1 MSAPTETN
9 KSTTPNVPESP
20 TTVRPLDLS
29 DDDDVQES
37 GILGGDD
44 SNQNTNKPAT
54 PNTMAS
60 STTTGAEPAAP
71 PKPPRPSTETQ
82 QNEAI
87 LKEAFPSID
96 ISVIKAVLRASGG
109 RIDPAFN
116 ALLEMTDP
124 DAAQNEPSE
133 EQPPPQPPRP
143 AGGAQLSQLEADEL
157 YARQLAEHFDNV
169 GNYEER
175 TSNRSPGGRVRRQ
188 QTGLEPRPNAEDRE
202 HNFFD
207 DELPIIQERL
217 RKGFIETQ
225 GKVNSWITTM
235 KKRFDEEFAD
245 NEESSQRPG
254 QAQGQYGARRPGES
268 SRRSGDY
275 ERYDADPQ
283 VLSDD
288 FAGMKFTS
296 DGSKFTRRESPF
308 LLVLSS
314 LRADD
319 RAAPVR
325 DSSRPLSNPD
335 FFKPP
340 PPSKSPKPHDGR
352 RVAFREGAEEIDVYG
367 SSPRHSAEDVAGS
380 KAKSSKWQPLSTV
393 EPSPIN
399 DNDPFSLGDS
409 EDEREAKEKASS
421 SSNKDAKSEDSE
433 RLKKAA
439 AEAMADSLVES
450 KGGEAAGAAAKKN

>member
-1 MSAPTETN
+1 MSAPNETN
-9 KSTTPNVPESP
+9 KTSAPESP

-29 DDDDVQES
+29 DDEDVQET
-37 GILGGDD
+37 GVLGGEAP
-44 SNQNTNKPAT
+44 SQNTT
-54 PNTMAS
+54 NTTTTSSNMAS
-60 STTTGAEPAAP
+60 STTTAAEAP
-71 PKPPRPSTETQ
+71 PQKPPRPSTETQ
-82 QNEAI
+82 KTEDI

-109 RIDPAFN
+109 KIDPAFN
-116 ALLEMTDP
+116 ALL
-124 DAAQNEPSE
+124 A
-133 EQPPPQPPRP
+133 PRP
-143 AGGAQLSQLEADEL
+143 QGGAQLSQLEADEL

-169 GNYEER
+169 GSYEAR

-188 QTGLEPRPNAEDRE
+188 QTGLEPRPNSEDRE
-202 HNFFD
+202 PSFFE
-207 DELPIIQERL
+207 DELPVIQEKL

-245 NEESSQRPG
+245 EGDHAQRPA

-288 FAGMKFTS
+288 FAGMKFTA
-296 DGSKFTRRESPF
+296 DGTP
-308 LLVLSS
+308 
-314 LRADD
+314 LRDNN
-319 RAAPVR
+319 
-325 DSSRPLSNPD
+325 RPLSNPD
-335 FFKPP
+335 LYKPP

-352 RVAFREGAEEIDVYG
+352 KVAFREGAEEIDVYG
-367 SSPRHSAEDVAGS
+367 SSPRRSAEDVSGS

-393 EPSPIN
+393 DPNPIS

-409 EDEREAKEKASS
+409 EDEREAKEKAASS
-421 SSNKDAKSEDSE
+421 KDAKDVNSEDSE

-450 KGGEAAGAAAKKN
+450 KGGESADAASKKN

>member
-1 MSAPTETN
+1 M
-9 KSTTPNVPESP
+9 
-20 TTVRPLDLS
+20 DLS
-29 DDDDVQES
+29 DDEDVQET
-37 GILGGDD
+37 GILGGEEPR
-44 SNQNTNKPAT
+44 QNTNT
-54 PNTMAS
+54 STNMAS
-60 STTTGAEPAAP
+60 STAPASAEAAP

-82 QNEAI
+82 KTEDI

-124 DAAQNEPSE
+124 DAARNEPE
-133 EQPPPQPPRP
+133 DENPPPQPPRP
-143 AGGAQLSQLEADEL
+143 AATAQLSQLEADEL

-169 GNYEER
+169 GNYEAR

-207 DELPIIQERL
+207 DELPVIQEKL
-217 RKGFIETQ
+217 RKGFMETQ

-235 KKRFDEEFAD
+235 KKRFDEEFA
-245 NEESSQRPG
+245 EEDEHTQRPG
-254 QAQGQYGARRPGES
+254 QAQQGQYGRRPGES

-288 FAGMKFTS
+288 FAGMKFTA
-296 DGSKFTRRESPF
+296 DGT
-308 LLVLSS
+308 
-314 LRADD
+314 
-319 RAAPVR
+319 PVR
-325 DSSRPLSNPD
+325 DGNRPLSNPD
-335 FFKPP
+335 LFKPP
-340 PPSKSPKPHDGR
+340 PPSKSPKPDGR
-352 RVAFREGAEEIDVYG
+352 KVAFREGAEEIDVYG
-367 SSPRHSAEDVAGS
+367 SSPRVSADDSS

-409 EDEREAKEKASS
+409 EDEREAKEKAAT
-421 SSNKDAKSEDSE
+421 KDVKSEDSE

-439 AEAMADSLVES
+439 AEAMADSLVDS
-450 KGGEAAGAAAKKN
+450 KEGEAAGAAAKKN

>member
-1 MSAPTETN
+1 MSAPNETN
-9 KSTTPNVPESP
+9 KLTSTSGPESP
-20 TTVRPLDLS
+20 TTVKPLDLS
-29 DDDDVQES
+29 DDEDIQET
-37 GILGGDD
+37 GILGGES
-44 SNQNTNKPAT
+44 SNQNTNTSA
-54 PNTMAS
+54 NMAS
-60 STTTGAEPAAP
+60 STAAAEPAP
-71 PKPPRPSTETQ
+71 PAKPPRPSTETQ
-82 QNEAI
+82 KNEDI

-124 DAAQNEPSE
+124 DAARNEPE
-133 EQPPPQPPRP
+133 AENPPPQPPRP
-143 AGGAQLSQLEADEL
+143 AASVQLSQLEADEL

-169 GNYEER
+169 GNYEAR
-175 TSNRSPGGRVRRQ
+175 TANRSPGGRVRRQ
-188 QTGLEPRPNAEDRE
+188 QTGLEPRVNAEDRE

-207 DELPIIQERL
+207 DELPVIQERL
-217 RKGFIETQ
+217 RQGFIETQ

-245 NEESSQRPG
+245 EDDHNQRPG
-254 QAQGQYGARRPGES
+254 QGQGQYGGRRPGES

-288 FAGMKFTS
+288 FAGMKFTA
-296 DGSKFTRRESPF
+296 DGT
-308 LLVLSS
+308 
-314 LRADD
+314 
-319 RAAPVR
+319 PVR
-325 DSSRPLSNPD
+325 DGNRPLSHPD
-335 FFKPP
+335 LFKPP
-340 PPSKSPKPHDGR
+340 PPSKSPKPSDGR
-352 RVAFREGAEEIDVYG
+352 KVAFREGAEEIDVYG
-367 SSPRHSAEDVAGS
+367 SSPRVSAEDATGS

-409 EDEREAKEKASS
+409 EDEREAKEKAAS
-421 SSNKDAKSEDSE
+421 KDVKSEDSE

-450 KGGEAAGAAAKKN
+450 KGGESADAAVKKN

>member
-1 MSAPTETN
+1 MSAPNETS
-9 KSTTPNVPESP
+9 KTSAPESP

-29 DDDDVQES
+29 DDEDVQET
-37 GILGGDD
+37 GVLGGEAP
-44 SNQNTNKPAT
+44 SQNTTANT
-54 PNTMAS
+54 TTSSTMAS
-60 STTTGAEPAAP
+60 STTAAEVPP

-82 QNEAI
+82 KTEDI

-109 RIDPAFN
+109 KIDPAFN

-124 DAAQNEPSE
+124 DAAQNETAD
-133 EQPPPQPPRP
+133 EQPPAQPPRP
-143 AGGAQLSQLEADEL
+143 QGGAQLSQLEADEL

-169 GNYEER
+169 GSYEVR
-175 TSNRSPGGRVRRQ
+175 TSNRSPGGRVQRQ
-188 QTGLEPRPNAEDRE
+188 QTGLEPRPNSEGRE
-202 HNFFD
+202 SNFFE
-207 DELPIIQERL
+207 DELPVIQEKL

-235 KKRFDEEFAD
+235 KKRFDEEFGD
-245 NEESSQRPG
+245 EDETGQRPG

-275 ERYDADPQ
+275 DRYDADPQ

-288 FAGMKFTS
+288 FAGMKFAA
-296 DGSKFTRRESPF
+296 DGTP
-308 LLVLSS
+308 
-314 LRADD
+314 LRDN
-319 RAAPVR
+319 
-325 DSSRPLSNPD
+325 SRPLSNPD
-335 FFKPP
+335 LYKPP

-352 RVAFREGAEEIDVYG
+352 KVAFREGAEEIDVYG
-367 SSPRHSAEDVAGS
+367 SSPRRSAEDLSGS

-393 EPSPIN
+393 DPNPIS

-409 EDEREAKEKASS
+409 EDEREAKEKAASS
-421 SSNKDAKSEDSE
+421 KDAVDAPTSEDSE

-439 AEAMADSLVES
+439 AEAMADSLVEPKS
-450 KGGEAAGAAAKKN
+450 GEPTDAAAKKN

>member
-1 MSAPTETN
+1 MSAPNETN
-9 KSTTPNVPESP
+9 KTSAPESP

-29 DDDDVQES
+29 DDDDVQETGVLS
-37 GILGGDD
+37 GEAP
-44 SNQNTNKPAT
+44 NQNSTTTTNT
-54 PNTMAS
+54 NTAASSNMAS
-60 STTTGAEPAAP
+60 STTAAEAAP

-82 QNEAI
+82 KTEDI

-109 RIDPAFN
+109 KIDPAFN

-124 DAAQNEPSE
+124 DAAQNETSD

-143 AGGAQLSQLEADEL
+143 QGGAQLSQLEADEL

-169 GNYEER
+169 GSYEAR

-202 HNFFD
+202 SNFFE
-207 DELPIIQERL
+207 DELPVIQEKL

-225 GKVNSWITTM
+225 GKVNNWITTM

-245 NEESSQRPG
+245 EDENSQRPG
-254 QAQGQYGARRPGES
+254 QAQAQGQYGARRPGES

-288 FAGMKFTS
+288 FAGMKFAA
-296 DGSKFTRRESPF
+296 DGTP
-308 LLVLSS
+308 
-314 LRADD
+314 LRDNN
-319 RAAPVR
+319 
-325 DSSRPLSNPD
+325 RPLSNPD
-335 FFKPP
+335 LYKPP

-352 RVAFREGAEEIDVYG
+352 KVAFREGAEEIDVYG
-367 SSPRHSAEDVAGS
+367 SSPRRSAEDVSGS

-393 EPSPIN
+393 DPNPIS

-409 EDEREAKEKASS
+409 EDEREAKEKATSS
-421 SSNKDAKSEDSE
+421 KDTKDANSEDSE

-450 KGGEAAGAAAKKN
+450 KGSESAGAGAKKN

>member
-1 MSAPTETN
+1 MSAPNETN
-9 KSTTPNVPESP
+9 KATSTNAPESP
-20 TTVRPLDLS
+20 TTVKPLDLS
-29 DDDDVQES
+29 DDEDVQET
-37 GILGGDD
+37 GILG
-44 SNQNTNKPAT
+44 SAEPIQNTT
-54 PNTMAS
+54 PSANMAS
-60 STTTGAEPAAP
+60 PTAAAVAAPP

-82 QNEAI
+82 KNEDI

-124 DAAQNEPSE
+124 DAARNEPEE

-143 AGGAQLSQLEADEL
+143 AATAQLSQLEADEL
-157 YARQLAEHFDNV
+157 YARQLAEHYDNV
-169 GNYEER
+169 GNYEAR

-188 QTGLEPRPNAEDRE
+188 QTGLEPRVNAEERE

-207 DELPIIQERL
+207 DELPVIQEKL
-217 RKGFIETQ
+217 RKGFVETQ

-245 NEESSQRPG
+245 DDEHTQRPG
-254 QAQGQYGARRPGES
+254 QGQGQAQYGQRRPGES

-288 FAGMKFTS
+288 FAGMKFTA
-296 DGSKFTRRESPF
+296 DGT
-308 LLVLSS
+308 
-314 LRADD
+314 
-319 RAAPVR
+319 PVR
-325 DSSRPLSNPD
+325 DGNRPLSNPD
-335 FFKPP
+335 LFKPP

-352 RVAFREGAEEIDVYG
+352 KVAFREGAEEIDVYG
-367 SSPRHSAEDVAGS
+367 SSPRVSGEDATGS

-409 EDEREAKEKASS
+409 EDEREAKDKTASS
-421 SSNKDAKSEDSE
+421 KDAKSDDSE

-439 AEAMADSLVES
+439 AEAMADSLVDS
-450 KGGEAAGAAAKKN
+450 KGEAAAKKN

>member
-1 MSAPTETN
+1 MSAPIETN
-9 KSTTPNVPESP
+9 KLTSSSGPESP

-29 DDDDVQES
+29 DDEDIQET
-37 GILGGDD
+37 GVLGGEAPTT
-44 SNQNTNKPAT
+44 SQATTKTTNTNT
-54 PNTMAS
+54 TSSNMTS
-60 STTTGAEPAAP
+60 STPVAAEAAP
-71 PKPPRPSTETQ
+71 PKPPRPSGETQ
-82 QNEAI
+82 KTEDI

-96 ISVIKAVLRASGG
+96 ISVVKAVLRASGG
-109 RIDPAFN
+109 KIDPAFN

-124 DAAQNEPSE
+124 DAAQHETTD

-143 AGGAQLSQLEADEL
+143 QGGAQLSQLEADEL

-169 GNYEER
+169 GSYEAR
-175 TSNRSPGGRVRRQ
+175 TSNRSPGGGGGRVRRQ

-202 HNFFD
+202 PNFFD
-207 DELPIIQERL
+207 DELPVIQEKL
-217 RKGFIETQ
+217 RKGFVETQ

-245 NEESSQRPG
+245 EDESSHQWPG
-254 QAQGQYGARRPGES
+254 QGQGQGQYGARRPGES

-288 FAGMKFTS
+288 FAGMKFTA
-296 DGSKFTRRESPF
+296 DGTP
-308 LLVLSS
+308 
-314 LRADD
+314 LRDNN
-319 RAAPVR
+319 
-325 DSSRPLSNPD
+325 RPLSNPD
-335 FFKPP
+335 LYKPP

-352 RVAFREGAEEIDVYG
+352 KVAFREGAEEIDVYG
-367 SSPRHSAEDVAGS
+367 SSPRRSAEDLSGS
-380 KAKSSKWQPLSTV
+380 KAKASKWQPLSTV
-393 EPSPIN
+393 DPNPIS

-409 EDEREAKEKASS
+409 EDEREAKEKVASTS
-421 SSNKDAKSEDSE
+421 KDTTTKDAGASSEDSE

-450 KGGEAAGAAAKKN
+450 KSGETAGADAKKN

>member
-1 MSAPTETN
+1 MSAPNETS
-9 KSTTPNVPESP
+9 KTSAPESP

-29 DDDDVQES
+29 DDEDVQET
-37 GILGGDD
+37 GVLGGEAP
-44 SNQNTNKPAT
+44 SQNTTANT
-54 PNTMAS
+54 TTSSTMAS
-60 STTTGAEPAAP
+60 STTAAEVPP

-82 QNEAI
+82 KTEDI

-109 RIDPAFN
+109 KIDPAFN

-124 DAAQNEPSE
+124 DAAQNETAD
-133 EQPPPQPPRP
+133 EQPPAQPPRP
-143 AGGAQLSQLEADEL
+143 QGGAQLSQLEADEL

-169 GNYEER
+169 GSYEAR
-175 TSNRSPGGRVRRQ
+175 TSNRSPGGRVQRQ
-188 QTGLEPRPNAEDRE
+188 QTGLEPRPNPEGRE
-202 HNFFD
+202 SNFFE
-207 DELPIIQERL
+207 DELPVIQEKL

-235 KKRFDEEFAD
+235 KKRFDEEFGD
-245 NEESSQRPG
+245 EDETGQRPG

-275 ERYDADPQ
+275 DRYDADPQ

-288 FAGMKFTS
+288 FAGMKFAA
-296 DGSKFTRRESPF
+296 DGTP
-308 LLVLSS
+308 
-314 LRADD
+314 LRDN
-319 RAAPVR
+319 
-325 DSSRPLSNPD
+325 SRPLSNPD
-335 FFKPP
+335 LYKPP

-352 RVAFREGAEEIDVYG
+352 KVAFREGAEEIDVYG
-367 SSPRHSAEDVAGS
+367 SSPRRSAEDLSGS

-393 EPSPIN
+393 DPNPIS

-409 EDEREAKEKASS
+409 EDEREAKEKAASS
-421 SSNKDAKSEDSE
+421 KDAVDAATSEDSE

-439 AEAMADSLVES
+439 AEAMADSLVEPKS
-450 KGGEAAGAAAKKN
+450 GEPADAAAKKN

>member
-1 MSAPTETN
+1 MSAPNETS
-9 KSTTPNVPESP
+9 KTSAPESP

-29 DDDDVQES
+29 DDEDVQET
-37 GILGGDD
+37 GVLGGEVP
-44 SNQNTNKPAT
+44 SQNTTTNT
-54 PNTMAS
+54 TTSSTMAS
-60 STTTGAEPAAP
+60 STTAAEAAP

-82 QNEAI
+82 KTEDI

-96 ISVIKAVLRASGG
+96 IAVIKAVLRASGG
-109 RIDPAFN
+109 KIDPAFN

-124 DAAQNEPSE
+124 DAAQNETTD
-133 EQPPPQPPRP
+133 EQPPRQPPRP
-143 AGGAQLSQLEADEL
+143 QGGAQLSQLEADEL
-157 YARQLAEHFDNV
+157 YARQLAEHFDSV
-169 GNYEER
+169 GSYEAR
-175 TSNRSPGGRVRRQ
+175 TSNRSPGGRVQRQ
-188 QTGLEPRPNAEDRE
+188 QTGFEPRPNADGRE
-202 HNFFD
+202 PNFFE
-207 DELPIIQERL
+207 DELPVIQEKL

-245 NEESSQRPG
+245 DDETGQRPS

-288 FAGMKFTS
+288 FAGMKFAA
-296 DGSKFTRRESPF
+296 DGTP
-308 LLVLSS
+308 
-314 LRADD
+314 LRDN
-319 RAAPVR
+319 
-325 DSSRPLSNPD
+325 SRPLSNPD
-335 FFKPP
+335 LYKPP

-352 RVAFREGAEEIDVYG
+352 KVAFREGAEEIDVYG
-367 SSPRHSAEDVAGS
+367 SSPRRSAEDLSGS

-393 EPSPIN
+393 DPNPIS

-421 SSNKDAKSEDSE
+421 TKDAKDATSEDSE

-450 KGGEAAGAAAKKN
+450 KAAEPADTAVKKN